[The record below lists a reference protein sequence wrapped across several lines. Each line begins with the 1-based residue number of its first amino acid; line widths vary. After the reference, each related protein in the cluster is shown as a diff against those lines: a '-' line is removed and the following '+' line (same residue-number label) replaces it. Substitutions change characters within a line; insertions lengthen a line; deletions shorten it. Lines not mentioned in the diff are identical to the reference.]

1 MASNLDSGPWLS
13 FKEERRQQQKLKEER
28 RHRYWKF
35 QRGWDAFNRG
45 EPIFAPHWWPDEDRA
60 LFHEGWEAAQR
71 LARDF
76 RNRA

>member
-13 FKEERRQQQKLKEER
+13 FKEERGRRRKIKQEL
-28 RHRYWKF
+28 RHRFGRYYDGWK
-35 QRGWDAFNRG
+35 AYMRG
-45 EPIFAPHWWPDEDRA
+45 EPIFAPHWWPDEDRKM
-60 LFHEGWEAAQR
+60 FREGWEAAQR